1 MYTIKAF
8 ISRICTDTIK
18 LKRSRLSYSN
28 SNIEEM
34 KKGFLLSIA
43 LFALGTILYAQPA
56 RPGAVP
62 PPTRYNVSFE
72 SQHGESFTVF
82 IDGDRVNRMPQSR
95 VLVNDI
101 GDQTHEVIVV
111 LKRPAEKAAVMMLRP
126 GEPNV
131 TVNINYD
138 IRQEMLHLYTPA
150 YNRPDGDRERRFRRE
165 RPDGPLVDEFYPPAH
180 HEHNARMATDD
191 DVAAMEQ
198 RMKSQSFDS
207 DRLALGKVIVAS
219 ANLTASQIARLA
231 RTIDYSNSQIEFL
244 KYAYHYCLDRE
255 NYYRTI
261 DVLTF
266 SSDKKKV
273 LDYIATQH

>member
-1 MYTIKAF
+1 
-8 ISRICTDTIK
+8 
-18 LKRSRLSYSN
+18 
-28 SNIEEM
+28 M
-34 KKGFLLSIA
+34 KKVMSFGLSLAKLPLWLCLLVAGHWS
-43 LFALGTILYAQPA
+43 LVTWAQAQSPQL
-56 RPGAVP
+56 P
-62 PPTRYNVSFE
+62 PPTRYTVSFE
-72 SQHGESFTVF
+72 SQHGEAFTVF
-82 IDGDRVNRMPQSR
+82 IDGDPVNRMPQSR
-95 VLVNDI
+95 VMVNDI
-101 GDQTHEVIVV
+101 SDQNHQVVVV
-111 LKRPAEKAAVMMLRP
+111 LKRPAEKAAVLNLRP
-126 GEPNV
+126 GEANV
-131 TVNINYD
+131 VVNVNYD
-138 IRQEMLHLYTPA
+138 SRLEQVFLYTPTHNRAEA
-150 YNRPDGDRERRFRRE
+150 YDKEWIRTRDEIRRRQERK
-165 RPDGPLVDEFYPPAH
+165 PAVEPIPH
-180 HEHNARMATDD
+180 PAPHTAAPVVVPASDD